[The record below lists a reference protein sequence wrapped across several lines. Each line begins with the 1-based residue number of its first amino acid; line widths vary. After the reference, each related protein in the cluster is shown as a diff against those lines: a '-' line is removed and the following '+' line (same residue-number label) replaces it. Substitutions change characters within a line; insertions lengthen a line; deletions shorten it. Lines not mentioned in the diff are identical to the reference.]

1 MYIENLTTVQQL
13 VDTVPDKPNLE
24 IIASRMNNKL
34 KLEIRASGKV
44 VSERLST
51 FIMNLGK

>member
-1 MYIENLTTVQQL
+1 MYVENLATVQQL